1 MTLWVGKHFKHIK
14 VTASIKSIPLS
25 IKQTCR
31 QNLNVSFGNWLKTDS
46 FSPSSPKSYKSKS
59 RWIVCL
65 TNVPFNAWF
74 LLFSV
79 RTLRASR
86 SCPLRPDWSSTS
98 SGTTRTSSLGSAP
111 SVSPGKKNQIKIHS
125 HTYFLLLKYYCYIFL
140 LQGKGK
146 NNS

>member
-46 FSPSSPKSYKSKS
+46 FPPSCPKSYKSKS

-111 SVSPGKKNQIKIHS
+111 SVSPGKKKSDKDTLAHLFSLIEILLL
-125 HTYFLLLKYYCYIFL
+125 YFLNARKRE
-140 LQGKGK
+140 K
-146 NNS
+146 